1 MDRLEN
7 LKYHLVEPSQALVEQ
22 FKNLDG
28 DILILGIG
36 GKMGPDMAKMAKNAI
51 DRAGVKRR

>member
-36 GKMGPDMAKMAKNAI
+36 GKMGPDMAKN
-51 DRAGVKRR
+51 G